1 MKQETLNLK
10 EQQVQEIASKINESV
25 ATVVVEYVGLTVEEF
40 KELRTELRAENVELQ
55 VIKNNISRRAFKSVD
70 VDLDESLVGPTAVAF
85 SKDDVTAAARVL
97 KKFSKEHPA
106 LVLKAGT
113 MDKKLATAEE
123 VVALAG
129 LPSRDG
135 LLSMLLSVLQAPTRG
150 LAQTLSQVADQKE
163 D

>member
-97 KKFSKEHPA
+97 KKFTKEHPS

-113 MDKKLATAEE
+113 MDRKIASAEQVEELA
-123 VVALAG
+123 L